1 MSLEKYYG
9 VLGLKP
15 DASEQE
21 VKNAYR
27 DLAKVWHPDRFAHD
41 PRLQQKAQDKL
52 KEINEAYEEINSPAS
67 RRRRARRP
75 TPPPPSSPPWS
86 SSNSSTRPPR
96 GPADFTTVVARR
108 RAAPPRV
115 SRLLPAAF
123 AIAALVAIYF
133 VSYRYL
139 DSNTSAPAGANPRA
153 AAAPSDEQRAG
164 EVSDAGERSERKA
177 SGKQARAGQSAG
189 AADGGEGATP
199 AGARESAPT
208 YKALPTVN
216 LTIDPTTGLLATRS
230 CPLKALRTF
239 ASGQE
244 PQKYC
249 DAEHTRKS
257 VGVPPPTPAAPAPS
271 QTAAQ
276 PAAQPATPSETKNKS
291 RLKSVLGAVTSP
303 GKWFRKKET
312 PRGEMKTG
320 AGQE

>member
-1 MSLEKYYG
+1 MSMEKYYE

-67 RRRRARRP
+67 GRRRARRP
-75 TPPPPSSPPWS
+75 APPPPSS
-86 SSNSSTRPPR
+86 SSTSAPRTPR
-96 GPADFTTVVARR
+96 GAADSTPADFTTVVARR
-108 RAAPPRV
+108 GGARGGA
-115 SRLLPAAF
+115 SRLTPAAV
-123 AIAALVAIYF
+123 AVAALVITFF
-133 VSYRYL
+133 VSYRFL
-139 DSNTSAPAGANPRA
+139 NSTPAPSAGVSPQA
-153 AAAPSDEQRAG
+153 AAAPSDEQRAE

-177 SGKQARAGQSAG
+177 AGKQPRAGAG
-189 AADGGEGATP
+189 AADGVGGAAP
-199 AGARESAPT
+199 AGAGESAPT

-216 LTIDPTTGLLATRS
+216 RTIDPTTGLLATRA

-249 DAEHTRKS
+249 DADHTRERAS
-257 VGVPPPTPAAPAPS
+257 VPPPLPAPVPT
-271 QTAAQ
+271 QAVAQ
-276 PAAQPATPSETKNKS
+276 PAAAPETKNKS
-291 RLKSVLGAVTSP
+291 RLKSVLGAVASP
-303 GKWFRKKET
+303 GRWFRKKET
-312 PRGEMKTG
+312 PRGESRPG

>member
-41 PRLQQKAQDKL
+41 PRLQQKAQEKL

-67 RRRRARRP
+67 GRRARRP
-75 TPPPPSSPPWS
+75 APPTPSSTYAPR
-86 SSNSSTRPPR
+86 TPR
-96 GPADFTTVVARR
+96 GPADFTPADFTTVVARR
-108 RAAPPRV
+108 GDARV
-115 SRLLPAAF
+115 SRLMPVAF
-123 AIAALVAIYF
+123 GLAALVITFF
-133 VSYRYL
+133 VSYRFL
-139 DSNTSAPAGANPRA
+139 NSDTAAPVGVSPQA
-153 AAAPSDEQRAG
+153 AAQAAGEQRPE

-177 SGKQARAGQSAG
+177 SGKQTREGESAG
-189 AADGGEGATP
+189 AADGGEGATS
-199 AGARESAPT
+199 AGARQSAPV
-208 YKALPTVN
+208 YRALPTVN
-216 LTIDPTTGLLATRS
+216 RTIDPTTGMLATRA

-249 DAEHTRKS
+249 DADHTRKS
-257 VGVPPPTPAAPAPS
+257 ANVPAPAPAPI

-276 PAAQPATPSETKNKS
+276 PAAPSAAPSETKNKS
-291 RLKSVLGAVTSP
+291 RLKSVLGVVASP
-303 GKWFRKKET
+303 GRWFRKKEA
-312 PRGEMKTG
+312 PGGESKTG